1 MKIEI
6 AMNNYMV
13 RQLRKIALSFRS
25 RLISLSPYLLF
36 FILQFSFFNSSEAQ
50 RPKKPSKPAPTVL
63 SVGDLLYNYGLDTT
77 LVNDTAVAVRYLDEQ
92 PQNYV
97 DLTNLCVSFRTKAQS
112 AIKSLND
119 DYTHSD
125 NLIWIDSNIVVSDFG
140 IYEYRLRLFSDF
152 MGRRSIHYSRLEQ
165 QRIEAEKE
173 AARLRAEEE
182 ARQQQLSRDKE
193 AEGLRLNIE
202 RHHRSILS
210 ACDGAGISDKAK
222 LKELKD
228 LYYSYLMVY
237 NKYDLSPVQATPASL
252 AQLDELN
259 SFQNDLLENIL
270 GENSLPYRIEN
281 FKNQLK
287 VRCEK
292 EHSDVYRSYS
302 RVFKQTS
309 VPISFASVSEYQD
322 YIVRLQTV
330 IAVQQ
335 RYVQTVELRNTI
347 ASNYDAISNLYAKK
361 YKPVF
366 NAYKDVHRTI
376 DQVPAF
382 TTNAQSLNFIQSLS
396 DYIEAQQLYLQYFS
410 HLEDITRRSDTIL
423 NGHHENFKDVSRSYR
438 DIQPTLIPL
447 PSFKNPT
454 DALFYEQQ
462 LSQVTQVQNAYL
474 QTIELRSLIQR
485 LEDSISDNRKTDRTL
500 WDGYRLL
507 RKQVDL
513 TPTFNTVERAR
524 SFITMLDDFVAV
536 QRLCLKILGKR
547 SVINTI
553 ESQVEQRT
561 SSFRNIDKAYS
572 RMMKAYDDFDD
583 IANLEDL
590 RRYDRQCDRIIE
602 MQQAFLTLLNSELV
616 NDADARLKRESDISK
631 IKVVIGLN

>member
-1 MKIEI
+1 
-6 AMNNYMV
+6 MNNYMV
-13 RQLRKIALSFRS
+13 RQLRNIALSFRS

-63 SVGDLLYNYGLDTT
+63 SVGDLLHNYGLDTT

-410 HLEDITRRSDTIL
+410 HLEDITRRGVNVNERSELHRLKTSFYDKLKRAFERHAVEAQIVREILDSSPGNVVLCGDFNEAPSSYCYRTVRGDDMHDTFQDCGFGLTYTFHDRRMYFKIDHIL
-423 NGHHENFKDVSRSYR
+423 YR
-438 DIQPTLIPL
+438 GEME
-447 PSFKNPT
+447 
-454 DALFYEQQ
+454 A
-462 LSQVTQVQNAYL
+462 
-474 QTIELRSLIQR
+474 
-485 LEDSISDNRKTDRTL
+485 
-500 WDGYRLL
+500 
-507 RKQVDL
+507 VDW
-513 TPTFNTVERAR
+513 RR
-524 SFITMLDDFVAV
+524 
-536 QRLCLKILGKR
+536 
-547 SVINTI
+547 
-553 ESQVEQRT
+553 
-561 SSFRNIDKAYS
+561 DKAG
-572 RMMKAYDDFDD
+572 D
-583 IANLEDL
+583 
-590 RRYDRQCDRIIE
+590 
-602 MQQAFLTLLNSELV
+602 
-616 NDADARLKRESDISK
+616 SDHYPQVATFVWK
-631 IKVVIGLN
+631 